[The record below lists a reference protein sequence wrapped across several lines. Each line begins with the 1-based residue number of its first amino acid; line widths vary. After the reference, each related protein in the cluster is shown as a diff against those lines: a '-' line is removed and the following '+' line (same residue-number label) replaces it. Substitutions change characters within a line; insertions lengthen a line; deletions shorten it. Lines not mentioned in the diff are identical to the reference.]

1 MVRERGRG
9 SDREFCYLCVIVF
22 MQKELDEATDRWGV
36 DVQKVEM

>member
-9 SDREFCYLCVIVF
+9 NDREFCCLCHFF